1 MNQSNNDNNNN
12 DSSTISISDLKELQ
26 SGGNLPKKSGR
37 KQKSA
42 SNTISL
48 DI

>member
-1 MNQSNNDNNNN
+1 MRSTTNTNNN
-12 DSSTISISDLKELQ
+12 DSSTISISDLKDLQ
-26 SGGNLPKKSGR
+26 SGGNLPKKSRR
-37 KQKSA
+37 KPKSD